1 MTQNQLAIPKIQ
13 ASPHPSNY
21 TGSDP
26 GYYLGWWVIQVSD
39 ADPVSTWHRPLFHS
53 PHWNGVCSGLP
64 QQQAYTSSMHGL
76 HLNCVTVD

>member
-1 MTQNQLAIPKIQ
+1 MTQNQLAIPKMQ

-26 GYYLGWWVIQVSD
+26 GYYLGQWVIWVSD
-39 ADPVSTWHRPLFHS
+39 AYSVSTWHGSLFHS
-53 PHWNGVCSGLP
+53 PHWNEACLGLP
-64 QQQAYTSSMHGL
+64 QQQAYTSTL